1 MRQFVC
7 VLITIATLTTST
19 ALAASTAGPVN
30 PAPFAATYAISYRGL
45 EVGQLRFELREGEA
59 GTYIYEAHAKPGL
72 LASLAVGELAVERT
86 VMRIDSDGVRPLSWY
101 LDDGKSGDAKD
112 GALVFAWDKKMVTGI
127 MERQNIQL
135 PTEPGL
141 QDRLS
146 IQVAVLTT
154 LLRGQVLN
162 TISMIDHNKIKR
174 YSYRL
179 TGSGRIKT
187 PAGEFATI
195 LYESTRPGSSRVSRV
210 WHAPALGYIPVR
222 AEQLR
227 KGTIETVMELVQVE
241 RGGG

>member
-1 MRQFVC
+1 MRRLVC
-7 VLITIATLTTST
+7 ALITITTLTTST
-19 ALAASTAGPVN
+19 VLAKSTTGTVTPE
-30 PAPFAATYAISYRGL
+30 PFVATYTISYRGF
-45 EVGQLRFELREGEA
+45 EVGQLRFELRKGEA
-59 GTYIYEAHAKPGL
+59 GTFIYEAHAKPGL

-86 VMRIDSDGVRPLSWY
+86 VMCIDNDGVRPLSWY

-112 GALVFAWDKKMVTGI
+112 GALVFSWDKKKVTGI
-127 MERQNIQL
+127 MERQSIQL

-154 LLRGQVLN
+154 LLRGQVLG
-162 TISMIDHNKIKR
+162 TIAMIDHDKIKR

-179 TGSGRIKT
+179 TGAGRIKT
-187 PAGEFATI
+187 PAGEFATV

-222 AEQLR
+222 AEQIR

-241 RGGG
+241 QGG